1 MQKRHFLKHENV
13 FRQKKMSLLVII
25 VAGSRTSYKNLSLVL
40 KNTNLKTT
48 EMIEITSDTADISK
62 KKQNKNFVV

>member
-1 MQKRHFLKHENV
+1 
-13 FRQKKMSLLVII
+13 MSLLVII
-25 VAGSRTSYKNLSLVL
+25 VTGSRTSYKNLSLVL